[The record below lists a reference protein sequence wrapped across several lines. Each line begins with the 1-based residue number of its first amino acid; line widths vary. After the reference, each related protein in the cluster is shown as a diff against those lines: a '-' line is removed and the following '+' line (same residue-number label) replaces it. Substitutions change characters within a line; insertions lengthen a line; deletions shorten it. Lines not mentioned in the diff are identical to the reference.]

1 MIDLIF
7 RDPELVRLRHA
18 LLTEPVKES
27 AAILL
32 ATPVTRTDGFRL
44 LVREV
49 HLPTEGD
56 YAYRSATRVRLT
68 PEFAMPLERQAAD
81 KGWSVIYC
89 HSHPSQRKPVFS
101 SVDDNAEQQIG
112 SYMSYRS
119 PGVPHISLLIG
130 TDGIDGR
137 VMTTGEKI
145 RVLQVGEEIRF
156 ACNTGEAIL
165 LEEQHNR
172 QILAF
177 GEEGQQRLHRLRV
190 AIIGLGGTGS
200 ALVYQL
206 ARLGIDSY
214 ILVDWDVID
223 ETNLNRVY
231 GATSGDV
238 GQTKISVAERVIR
251 EIRPAPHI
259 SLICSDVI
267 TRNVGRKLVDA
278 DIIFCCT
285 DSHASR
291 DQLNR
296 IAYKYMIPV
305 FDMGVVIEKSAG
317 MPLFYGAQARM
328 IGPGLPC
335 LWCMESLDAKQ
346 IMYELMSPEQRQA
359 DPYFA
364 NSNSVKQPAVISLT
378 STAAS
383 LAVTMAL
390 AAVTGIPHKGRYV
403 YYYGAE
409 ATMRPT
415 KVQPK
420 PNCPF
425 CSSSAVGNGDYG
437 DPLHEV
443 DHES

>member
-1 MIDLIF
+1 M
-7 RDPELVRLRHA
+7 
-18 LLTEPVKES
+18 ES

-49 HLPTEGD
+49 HLPTEVD
-56 YAYRSATRVRLT
+56 YAYRTATRVRLT
-68 PEFAMPLERQAAD
+68 PEFAMPLERRARD
-81 KGWSVIYC
+81 KGWSIIYC
-89 HSHPSQRKPVFS
+89 HSHPSQLQPAFS
-101 SVDDNAEQQIG
+101 FVDDNAEQQIG
-112 SYMSYRS
+112 AYMSFRS

-130 TDGIDGR
+130 AGSIDAR
-137 VMTTGEKI
+137 VMSTGEKV
-145 RVLQVGEEIRF
+145 RVVEVGEEIKF
-156 ACNTGEAIL
+156 ACNTGEAVL

-172 QILAF
+172 QVLAF

-190 AIIGLGGTGS
+190 GIVGLGGTGS

-231 GATSGDV
+231 GATSDDV
-238 GQTKISVAERVIR
+238 GQTKISVAERVVR
-251 EIRPAPHI
+251 EVRPTPHV
-259 SLICSDVI
+259 SLIRADVI
-267 TRNVGRKLVDA
+267 TRNIGRQLVDA

-305 FDMGVVIEKSAG
+305 FDMGVVIEKNEG
-317 MPLFYGAQARM
+317 VPLFYGAQATM

-335 LWCMESLDAKQ
+335 LWCMERLNAKR
-346 IMYELMSPEQRQA
+346 IMYELMSPEQRQV

-378 STAAS
+378 SIAAS

-403 YYYGAE
+403 YYYGAS
-409 ATMRPT
+409 ATMKPT
-415 KVQPK
+415 KIQPNA
-420 PNCPF
+420 NCPF
-425 CSSSAVGNGDYG
+425 CSSSVVGNGDYG